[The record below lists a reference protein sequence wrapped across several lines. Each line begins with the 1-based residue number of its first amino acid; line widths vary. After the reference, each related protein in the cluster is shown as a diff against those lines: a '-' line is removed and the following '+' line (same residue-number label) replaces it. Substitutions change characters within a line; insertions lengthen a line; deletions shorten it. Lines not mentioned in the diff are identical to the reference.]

1 MSVLTNFA
9 LDCLL
14 SLYGLIIYL
23 TSLSLYSRYSS
34 SRDPRVLK
42 VRDVDQWIGK
52 LKVTRIA
59 LNLSLLGVL
68 LFLAPMALF
77 VRLTFR
83 ISRFL
88 KKPIELCR
96 PSGDN
101 RDSSRVRLRAGIRRV
116 PKGVQRAVG
125 AFPLGMVVFPWTP

>member
-1 MSVLTNFA
+1 MVGNGELMRGENDDQRKPRELPAVIWLLLACEIAILLGAVLRDPMSVLTNFA

-77 VRLTFR
+77 VRQPFE
-83 ISRFL
+83 S
-88 KKPIELCR
+88 
-96 PSGDN
+96 
-101 RDSSRVRLRAGIRRV
+101 AG
-116 PKGVQRAVG
+116 
-125 AFPLGMVVFPWTP
+125 F

>member
-1 MSVLTNFA
+1 M
-9 LDCLL
+9 
-14 SLYGLIIYL
+14 GWEIIYL

-59 LNLSLLGVL
+59 LNLSRLGVL

-77 VRLTFR
+77 VASNL
-83 ISRFL
+83 SNQQVS

-116 PKGVQRAVG
+116 PKGVRTAAVVRVPARDGQR
-125 AFPLGMVVFPWTP
+125 FRWTP